1 MIRAAL
7 VEQILRQVYGTFPN
21 DDATITPNLVNQL
34 INQGIGLA
42 IKQQYRDSVQLDGV
56 GYINNSF
63 YTTFK
68 GLPITADDNFLWKV
82 ELPQV
87 PFAVG
92 KNEGVSTLRF
102 KDTKG
107 KVSKPVIWLS
117 ESQVGYFEQ
126 MQPIPNQ
133 TLAYYQG
140 NEVYIKSTSILNQ
153 YTATVTII
161 SGGNSTD
168 LNSDLQVPDDYIPII
183 VDYVVKQLTTAR
195 MQIQDATNDGTDA
208 VRTN

>member
-7 VEQILRQVYGTFPN
+7 VEQILRQVYGTFPS
-21 DDATITPNLVNQL
+21 DDSTITPNLVNQL

-87 PFAVG
+87 PYAVG

-102 KDTKG
+102 KDSKG
-107 KVSKPVIWLS
+107 KVSKSVIWLS
-117 ESQVGYFEQ
+117 EAQVGYFEQ
-126 MQPIPNQ
+126 LQPIPNQ

-140 NEVYIKSTSILNQ
+140 NNVYIKSTSILNQ

-168 LNSDLQVPDDYIPII
+168 LNSNLQVPDDYIPII

-208 VRTN
+208 IRTN